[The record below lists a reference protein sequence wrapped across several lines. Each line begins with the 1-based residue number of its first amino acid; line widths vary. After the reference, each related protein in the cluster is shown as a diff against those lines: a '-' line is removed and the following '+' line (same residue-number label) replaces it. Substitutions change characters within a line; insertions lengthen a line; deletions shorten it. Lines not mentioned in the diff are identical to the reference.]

1 MKLSND
7 TSNKLR
13 LRFKRS
19 KDFNKLTKKLEKE
32 GYYIKQYV
40 VENKKCITVSKD
52 KDTIWLIS
60 VMYEDNT
67 DKMSEY
73 KQSIYAIYY

>member
-19 KDFNKLTKKLEKE
+19 KDFNKLIKRLEKE
-32 GYYIKQYV
+32 GYYIKQYI
-40 VENKKCITVSKD
+40 VENKKCITVSKN
-52 KDTIWLIS
+52 KDTIWLLS
-60 VMYEDNT
+60 VMYEENT

-73 KQSIYAIYY
+73 KQNIYAIYY

>member
-7 TSNKLR
+7 ISKRLM

-19 KDFNKLTKKLEKE
+19 KDFNKLIKKLEKE
-32 GYYIKQYV
+32 GYYIKQSTIN
-40 VENKKCITVSKD
+40 NKKCIKISKD
-52 KDTIWLIS
+52 KDTIWYVNVI
-60 VMYEDNT
+60 YEENT

-73 KQSIYAIYY
+73 KQNIYVIYY